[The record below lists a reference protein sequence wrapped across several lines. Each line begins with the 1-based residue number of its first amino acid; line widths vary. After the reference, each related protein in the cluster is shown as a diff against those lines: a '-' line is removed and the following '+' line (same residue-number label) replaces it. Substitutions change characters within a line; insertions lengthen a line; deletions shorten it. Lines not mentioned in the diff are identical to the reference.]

1 MQIWD
6 YRVQAGPGGHELTI
20 HAELP
25 RGVPA
30 VLGVDY
36 FAHPYLDA
44 LEISRDGAWQ
54 PVARAGRRWHVPSC
68 HTNGC
73 TLRYR
78 YHLAQAAREID
89 RFGFAAFR
97 GGALLA
103 PPSTWL
109 LHPQRYSGTDQYRFS
124 VDTRAGEAFVT
135 GVFNTGGEL
144 HGAAAELLFQAP
156 YSGFGRFRQERVPVG
171 TGLMNV
177 SVSLAERGLG
187 VSPALLRGTL
197 SSAAALVTDYFGHFP
212 LPQVTIMVLPM
223 AGSEMFGMQLGNGGA
238 TILLFVGR
246 NMSPGAFAHDWVIAH
261 ELLHLGF
268 PTLQRE
274 HLWLAEGLATYQEP
288 ILRARARAID
298 AEQLWRAFLIGMPQ
312 GLPVAGD
319 GGLDGSSSWGRI
331 YWGGALF
338 CLLADV
344 SIRAASDNRQSLDD
358 AARAILAAGGDTSV
372 RWTLERTLAI
382 ADRALER
389 PHLRP
394 LYAEHA
400 EAEINVDLPALWRR
414 LGVRLAADRVVF
426 DEQAEWAH
434 VRRAISLPLRTIRAH
449 PPLQSGQGGF
459 AAPGVPKSPL

>member
-1 MQIWD
+1 M
-6 YRVQAGPGGHELTI
+6 VQV
-20 HAELP
+20 ELP

-36 FAHPYLDA
+36 FAHPYLDG
-44 LEISRDGAWQ
+44 LEILVDGRWL
-54 PVARAGRRWHVPSC
+54 PVARAGRSWRVPSC
-68 HTNGC
+68 QSEGC
-73 TLRYR
+73 RLRYR
-78 YHLAQAAREID
+78 YHLAQAAHEID

-124 VDTRAGEAFVT
+124 VDTRAGEEFVT
-135 GVFNTGGEL
+135 GVFTTGAEL
-144 HGAAAELLFQAP
+144 HGAAAELLFEAP
-156 YSGFGRFRQERVPVG
+156 YSGFGRFRQERARVG
-171 TGLMNV
+171 TGVMNI
-177 SVSLAERGLG
+177 SVSLAERGLDL
-187 VSPALLRGTL
+187 SPALLRDTL
-197 SSAAALVTDYFGHFP
+197 SSAAALVSEHFGRFP
-212 LPQVTIMVLPM
+212 VPEVTIIVLPM

-246 NMSPGAFAHDWVIAH
+246 SMSPAAFAQDWVIRH

-268 PTLQRE
+268 PTLPRQ

-288 ILRARARAID
+288 ILRARARASD
-298 AEQLWRAFLIGMPQ
+298 AEQLWRGFLTGMPQ
-312 GLPVAGD
+312 GLPAVGD

-344 SIRAASDNRQSLDD
+344 AIRAESDNRQSLDD
-358 AARAILAAGGDTSV
+358 AARAILAQGGDTSV

-389 PHLRP
+389 PQLGR

-400 EAEINVDLPALWRR
+400 AAEVRVDLPALWRR
-414 LGVRLAADRVVF
+414 LGVRQVADRIVF

-434 VRRAISLPLRTIRAH
+434 VRRAISQPLGETRAVS
-449 PPLQSGQGGF
+449 PLQSGQVGL